1 MSRTK
6 IIKINPVAKNMGK
19 FNQSK
24 TFRNRKTDYSRKV
37 KHSGKPDAFGYCL

>member
-24 TFRNRKTDYSRKV
+24 TFRNRKTDYQRKE
-37 KHSGKPDAFGYCL
+37 KHSGKLDAFDYCF